1 MKTPSTLFARPVRTA
16 GLASLALL
24 AAISGWSADNDN
36 TALRAD
42 ALAGLK
48 RAATYFRTQ
57 VASHGGYVYY
67 VSEDLKQHV
76 GEGIATRD
84 QIFVEPPGTP
94 TVGRAYLEAYEAT
107 GDGYYL
113 EAAKETAYALIY
125 GQLESGGWSQRIDF
139 DPNGTHVGRYRNGKG
154 KKDGFNHSSLDD
166 NQTQSSIQFLARLD
180 KALQFKDATIHE
192 SAQYAL
198 AGLLKA
204 QFPIGAF
211 PQGWKEP
218 VATYPVLKASYPA
231 EWLRVWPHENYSK
244 YYTLNDGLVGT
255 VSDTLLAAV
264 EAYPNDIYRAALTR
278 LGDFLVLAQMPDP
291 QPVWCQQYNYE
302 MQPTWARK
310 FEPPAICTFES
321 EDAIKTLM
329 KVYRVTGD
337 RKYLEPIPRALA
349 YLRTCVLPD
358 GQVPRYFEL
367 QTNRPLYMTRK
378 PGVSGNSNAPGY
390 YDFSYSDKNL
400 PSHYGWK
407 QTPRLDDIEKE
418 FAALRQGPVPPARL
432 AQKVTREGKLV
443 AIDPAEYAAKP
454 SVKQLE
460 REVRQILRALD
471 QQGRWLTVYDGKA
484 RLIGQPK
491 FAKGFRYLSS
501 NDFNYNVEVL
511 SKYLAVTR
519 PN

>member
-1 MKTPSTLFARPVRTA
+1 MNIPSIPFARTGRAV
-16 GLASLALL
+16 GLAGLALL
-24 AAISGWSADNDN
+24 AATTACCAGNDDA
-36 TALRAD
+36 ALRAE
-42 ALAGLK
+42 ALDGLK
-48 RAATYFRTQ
+48 RAASFFRTQ

-67 VSEDLKQHV
+67 VSEDLKEHV
-76 GEGIATRD
+76 GEGIATAD

-94 TVGRAYLEAYEAT
+94 SVGRAYLEAYEAT
-107 GDGYYL
+107 GDEYYL
-113 EAAKETAYALIY
+113 EAAKETAYALIH

-139 DPNGTHVGRYRNGKG
+139 NPEGSHAGRYRNGKG
-154 KKDGFNHSSLDD
+154 KKNGFNHSSLDD

-180 KALQFKDATIHE
+180 KTLQFKDATIHE
-192 SAQYAL
+192 ASQYAL
-198 AGLLKA
+198 EALMKA
-204 QFPIGAF
+204 QFPVGAF

-218 VATYPVLKASYPA
+218 VASYPTLKASYPK
-231 EWLRVWPHENYSK
+231 EWPRLWPHENYSK

-255 VSDTLLAAV
+255 VSDTLLAAI
-264 EAYPNDIYRAALTR
+264 EAYPEERYRTALAR

-291 QPVWCQQYNYE
+291 QPAWCQQYNYE

-329 KVYRVTGD
+329 KIYRVTGD

-349 YLRTCVLPD
+349 YLETCVLPD
-358 GQVPRYFEL
+358 GQVPRYLEL

-407 QTPRLDDIEKE
+407 QTPRLDDLEKE
-418 FAALRQGPVPPARL
+418 FAALQQGDAPPARL
-432 AQKVTREGKLV
+432 AQKFTRDGKLV
-443 AIDPAEYAAKP
+443 AIDPAEAAAKP
-454 SVKQLE
+454 SVQKLA
-460 REVRQILRALD
+460 REVRQILNDLD
-471 QQGRWLTVYDGKA
+471 PQGRWVTVHDGKA
-484 RLIGQPK
+484 RLVGQPK
-491 FAKGFRYLSS
+491 FKKGFRYLGS
-501 NDFNYNVEVL
+501 NVFNYNVEVL
-511 SKYLAVTR
+511 SKYLAATR